1 MLPMCC
7 CSEIAFR
14 LPHLDRVCFLKVNLM
29 LQVSNET
36 LICHTMAQMHPNP
49 LLLSYVA
56 HWLHAPMHALFS
68 VEMKEQ
74 EAVCANGRKFI
85 WRAHY
90 WWQWSVRS
98 MSVSSLQTDSALCGD
113 DELWERSCTCVSE
126 ANSRRQPT
134 VVQWVFSA
142 VTGNWALSCWSPA
155 YTCSH
160 RTAVATQRAAEH
172 IPDHRAGKRTIARR
186 FSNCS
191 QSCGHQASC
200 ARYLMVHVIT
210 GGDCSVV
217 HAEGNQECNM
227 PVQFTICGL
236 AVHKG

>member
-1 MLPMCC
+1 MVENLFEEPIIGDNGQCEVC
-7 CSEIAFR
+7 RWALYKQTQRCAETTSCGKGVARVSVKLTAGGSRPLYSGCSLR
-14 LPHLDRVCFLKVNLM
+14 SRV
-29 LQVSNET
+29 T
-36 LICHTMAQMHPNP
+36 
-49 LLLSYVA
+49 
-56 HWLHAPMHALFS
+56 
-68 VEMKEQ
+68 
-74 EAVCANGRKFI
+74 G
-85 WRAHY
+85 
-90 WWQWSVRS
+90 
-98 MSVSSLQTDSALCGD
+98 ALC
-113 DELWERSCTCVSE
+113 
-126 ANSRRQPT
+126 
-134 VVQWVFSA
+134 
-142 VTGNWALSCWSPA
+142 CWSPA